1 MINTLQIVFS
11 AVVTLS
17 TVVYSILT
25 WKLVSETRKI
35 REFQITPDVNV
46 YFERSEADAS
56 FVYIVFKNSG
66 LGHARKVKFRIV
78 QDFKFYDFPHLSLEQ
93 KGIIKNGIDNFY
105 SNQCHKFYFTDLSKN
120 HTEKQDSSLIIE
132 VSYYSIDNTKTV
144 KEFNLSLS
152 DLQGTSVFTPPDN
165 YIGRIAYEL
174 KEIKNLLKSDSQRK
188 NKGE

>member
-1 MINTLQIVFS
+1 MTNILQIIFS

-17 TVVYSILT
+17 TVIYSVLT

-35 REFQITPDVNV
+35 RKFQITPDVNI

-56 FVYIVFKNSG
+56 FVHIVFKNSG
-66 LGHARKVKFRIV
+66 LGHAKNVKFRII
-78 QDFKFYDFPHLSLEQ
+78 QDFKFYDFSHLALDQ

-105 SNQCHKFYFTDLSKN
+105 SNQCHRFYFTDLSKN
-120 HTEKQDSSLIIE
+120 HAEKQVSNLTIE
-132 VSYYSIDNTKTV
+132 VSYYSIDNAKTI

-174 KEIKNLLKSDSQRK
+174 KEIKNLLKQYSAK
-188 NKGE
+188 EE